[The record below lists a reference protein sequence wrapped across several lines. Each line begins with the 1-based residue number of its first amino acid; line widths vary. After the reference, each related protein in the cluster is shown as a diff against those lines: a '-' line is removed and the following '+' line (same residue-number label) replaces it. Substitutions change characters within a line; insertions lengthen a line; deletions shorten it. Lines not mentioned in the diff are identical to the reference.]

1 MYNYNV
7 NKIKEKIMKRKELE
21 LLAKNIIRQEQII
34 KEANNPIEVKAA
46 KNKIVELSS
55 SIQSLEDMLVIDE
68 FIQKYFKKI

>member
-21 LLAKNIIRQEQII
+21 LLAKNIIAQEQII
-34 KEANNPIEVKAA
+34 RNANNPIEVKAA

-55 SIQSLEDMLVIDE
+55 SIKSLEDMLIIDE
-68 FIQKYFKKI
+68 LIQKYFKNI